1 MDLPDNVSE
10 YLKHIVKIIKE
21 TMPVSAIYL
30 FGSYATGEYHK
41 DSDLDIYIVTPYKS
55 KSRTKH
61 AIAVSMAIG
70 FEKLMPMDIIVGYDD
85 RFEHRKNV
93 INTVE
98 NEIIEKGVNIYAYS

>member
-41 DSDLDIYIVTPYKS
+41 DSDLDIYIVTPDKS

-70 FEKLMPMDIIVGYDD
+70 LEEMIIVDLIVGYDD
-85 RFEHRKNV
+85 RYEHLSDV
-93 INTVE
+93 INTLEYEVQK
-98 NEIIEKGVNIYAYS
+98 KGVNIYAYA